1 VSAAPGAVADKKE
14 RKKRAAPA
22 MKAAKMDEA
31 MPEES
36 FEADIPAFEPPAARE
51 LDDTVPAD
59 PALVPRPRPAPERR
73 AALVATPSPM
83 ALAMPLDGPTLTTT
97 QALQPAGAF
106 PTFSFKYKALPSE
119 NR

>member
-1 VSAAPGAVADKKE
+1 
-14 RKKRAAPA
+14 
-22 MKAAKMDEA
+22 MDEA
-31 MPEES
+31 MPEVDDLAP
-36 FEADIPAFEPPAARE
+36 EADDLAYDTLEADAPALDANLDRAPATGAEP
-51 LDDTVPAD
+51 D
-59 PALVPRPRPAPERR
+59 PALASRPRRVPERR
-73 AALVATPSPM
+73 APLVATPSPM